1 MTLLEKTQK
10 SADEKVFTLYKEGLF
25 YKCYNEDAMLFAEK
39 VKKYKVSV
47 KYIKSVGADVWS
59 LGFPSS
65 VVTATTITFDA
76 IAAAIGATSY
86 CENVTTVVFE
96 LKNKDLEN
104 YTYFKE
110 SILTSI
116 NEPLSFINDTAIVT
130 QASIIT
136 QRIQDYDLAN
146 RTPMECMV
154 FVQELKKSLNL

>member
-1 MTLLEKTQK
+1 M
-10 SADEKVFTLYKEGLF
+10 
-25 YKCYNEDAMLFAEK
+25 
-39 VKKYKVSV
+39 
-47 KYIKSVGADVWS
+47 
-59 LGFPSS
+59 
-65 VVTATTITFDA
+65 
-76 IAAAIGATSY
+76 
-86 CENVTTVVFE
+86 VFE

-110 SILTSI
+110 SIITSI

-154 FVQELKKSLNL
+154 FVQELKKLLITIN